1 MAVFKEQSPFK
12 TYTGDFTGFL
22 VVVLAVLV
30 VCVSRGK
37 RRRTGTFPP
46 GPPGW
51 PLLGHLPLLGRR
63 PHVKFSEWSREY
75 GPVLGVRLGPRRV
88 VVLNDYESAR
98 EALVVR
104 ADVFSS
110 RPDLYLMRLF
120 SNGGKGIGLAP
131 YTAKW
136 KAQRRF
142 TDRTL
147 RRLGIGKVTF
157 EGKVMREV
165 DDLVSKIS
173 DCHGAAFD
181 PKYHVGVGVVNIVCS
196 LVFGEHFKHD
206 DPLFLK
212 LFNALE
218 DISRYGGST
227 KHLNIFPALRHVP
240 VLNRGAVRTM
250 AAVSNG
256 RDFIS
261 AMIGQHKATFDPS
274 NIRDF
279 IDAYLLAISSEEI
292 EEKRDRFLNEEELR
306 QDIFDLFIAG
316 TESTTATILWSLL
329 LLSVHPEIQRKL
341 QDELDSALGPH
352 QDVSVLDRPYL
363 PYTEATI
370 LEVLR
375 FRPTPFGLPHATTA
389 DVTLGGFEIPAKTQV
404 LINRWALNMDDRKWS
419 HPDKFDPGRFV
430 DPEGHLDVPVYF
442 RPFLMG
448 RRACIGSHLAK
459 MELLLFLSTI
469 LRRFTI
475 KPPEGT
481 PAQSLEGHLG
491 VILQPPSFRICAV
504 PRSTTEN

>member
-1 MAVFKEQSPFK
+1 MAVFKEQQPFK
-12 TYTGDFTGFL
+12 TYTGGVTGVL

-30 VCVSRGK
+30 VCVSRK
-37 RRRTGTFPP
+37 RRRAGRFPP
-46 GPPGW
+46 GPPAW

-63 PHVKFSEWSREY
+63 PHVRFSEWSREY
-75 GPVLGVRLGPRRV
+75 GPVLGVELGSQRV
-88 VVLNDYESAR
+88 VVLNDYESVR
-98 EALVVR
+98 EALVVQ
-104 ADVFSS
+104 AEVFSS

-120 SNGGKGIGLAP
+120 SDGGKGIGLAP

-165 DDLVSKIS
+165 DDLVSTIS
-173 DCHGAAFD
+173 DQQGAPFD
-181 PKYHVGVGVVNIVCS
+181 PKYHVGVGVLNIICS

-227 KHLNIFPALRHVP
+227 KHLNIIPALRYVP
-240 VLNRGAVRTM
+240 VLNHGAVRTM

-261 AMIGQHKATFDPS
+261 TMIGQHKANFDPG

-279 IDAYLLAISSEEI
+279 IDAYLLAISEEP
-292 EEKRDRFLNEEELR
+292 EEKRGEDFLNEEELR

-329 LLSVHPEIQRKL
+329 LLSVHPEIQTKI
-341 QDELDSALGPH
+341 QNELDTALGPYR
-352 QDVSVLDRPYL
+352 DASVLDRQSL

-389 DVTLGGFEIPAKTQV
+389 DATLRGFEIPAKTQV
-404 LINRWALNMDDRKWS
+404 LVNRWAMNMDDRKWS
-419 HPDKFDPGRFV
+419 HPDRFDPGRFL
-430 DPEGHLDVPVYF
+430 DPEGHLDVPVHF

-475 KPPEGT
+475 KPPEGA

-491 VILQPPSFRICAV
+491 VILQPPSFQICAV
-504 PRSTTEN
+504 PR